1 LARPPQRNPVV
12 ALALGLALPSG
23 TGGLDLVALIWDLLP
38 SLGDFLMPVLPFA
51 SGADVVQF
59 AKAFLASHLDRFNK
73 DIAIC
78 LKADAKKQH
87 AYFPAL
93 ITCIAFLEFLSGLY
107 AGSLESK
114 QSLKNLKHYV
124 RNFMDASEYTDDRL
138 NVLYEL
144 FRHKVAHL
152 ALPYAV
158 FDTNTRPN
166 TESLKL

>member
-1 LARPPQRNPVV
+1 ME
-12 ALALGLALPSG
+12 
-23 TGGLDLVALIWDLLP
+23 LLP
-38 SLGDFLMPVLPFA
+38 D
-51 SGADVVQF
+51 SGQDW
-59 AKAFLASHLDRFNK
+59 
-73 DIAIC
+73 
-78 LKADAKKQH
+78 
-87 AYFPAL
+87 P
-93 ITCIAFLEFLSGLY
+93 Y